1 MKFFPYG
8 KNGHTIAIIGQY
20 QSFLFSM
27 SNESRP
33 SASPQGEATLE
44 RVAIPSTFPIVRS
57 AFPQG
62 KATLKGWR
70 VGIDKIRT
78 SKNLPIQGG
87 FFRAKPMWNYRC
99 FAQAELGQ
107 SNDLVV

>member
-8 KNGHTIAIIGQY
+8 KNGHTIAGIGQY

-33 SASPQGEATLE
+33 SASPQGEAALE
-44 RVAIPSTFPIVRS
+44 RVAIPSTFPIVRP

-62 KATLKGWR
+62 KATIKGWLGGVVNNPHIKKPPLR
-70 VGIDKIRT
+70 EVSFVLSPCGITDA
-78 SKNLPIQGG
+78 LPG
-87 FFRAKPMWNYRC
+87 RA
-99 FAQAELGQ
+99 GQ
-107 SNDLVV
+107 SKI